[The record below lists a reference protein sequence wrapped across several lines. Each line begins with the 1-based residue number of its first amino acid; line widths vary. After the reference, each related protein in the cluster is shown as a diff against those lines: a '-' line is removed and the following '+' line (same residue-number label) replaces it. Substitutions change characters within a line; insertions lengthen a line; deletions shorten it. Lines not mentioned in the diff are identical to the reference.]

1 MRAVRAS
8 GDGGVA
14 VVDVEAIAPPH
25 ATDPVVVHVRSCGI
39 CASDLHLAEWNLP
52 VTLGHEFAG
61 VLDDGTAVAVQPNAW
76 CGECDRCRAGA
87 TQLCRVGASR
97 LAMLGAAL
105 GALFGIFL
113 GLPGLLLGPFA
124 GAVAGELLH
133 RRNLQA
139 GTLGHAAKVGAGT
152 WLGIL
157 LGTALKLALAFAML
171 GLFALAWWL

>member
-1 MRAVRAS
+1 MDPTALYYLIAALLVLAGLAGTVLPALPGLPLMFAGMLLAAWA
-8 GDGGVA
+8 GDFRHVGAPTLALLALLTLISVA
-14 VVDVEAIAPPH
+14 VDFW
-25 ATDPVVVHVRSCGI
+25 ATAH
-39 CASDLHLAEWNLP
+39 
-52 VTLGHEFAG
+52 
-61 VLDDGTAVAVQPNAW
+61 
-76 CGECDRCRAGA
+76 GA
-87 TQLCRVGASR
+87 KRVGASR

-105 GALFGIFL
+105 GTLFGIFL

-157 LGTALKLALAFAML
+157 LGAALKLALAFAML